1 MASFTRVHSKRQ
13 LWNQPMD
20 VGTKELRARLS
31 EILDRV
37 EKGERVVVRR
47 RGKPAAVLTAAASEK
62 PKRLPKRAAARARI
76 KLKGLPMSEF
86 VIAMRGEERY

>member
-1 MASFTRVHSKRQ
+1 
-13 LWNQPMD
+13 MD

-47 RGKPAAVLTAAASEK
+47 RGKPAAILTAAIADK
-62 PKRLPKRAAARARI
+62 PGRLPRRAAARARI
-76 KLKGLPMSEF
+76 RVKGRPMSEEI
-86 VIAMRGEERY
+86 IAARDEERF